1 MESITEIIADFEKR
15 INDLQRDNEGLIQT
29 LNGVSTGLNELN
41 RRFNMLEEGLAMKA
55 DITHV
60 QLINKQSEIIKKIN
74 DSKLVG
80 MDCKVGVSL
89 DGRVVAESI
98 VEHTADSIQGRV
110 VKESEIN
117 ETR

>member
-1 MESITEIIADFEKR
+1 
-15 INDLQRDNEGLIQT
+15 T
-29 LNGVSTGLNELN
+29 LSLSLNELEKRVN
-41 RRFNMLEEGLAMKA
+41 DLERDKEGLKQALLTVSTSVEGVSRKVSMVEESLATKV

-74 DSKLVG
+74 DSKSVG

-110 VKESEIN
+110 VKGSEIN
-117 ETR
+117 ETK

>member
-1 MESITEIIADFEKR
+1 MKTEIVELR
-15 INDLQRDNEGLIQT
+15 IQVTGLQRTIEGLT
-29 LNGVSTGLNELN
+29 RKVTMFEEEL
-41 RRFNMLEEGLAMKA
+41 ATKA

-60 QLINKQSEIIKKIN
+60 QLINKQSEIIKKSN
-74 DSKLVG
+74 DSKSIP

-98 VEHTADSIQGRV
+98 VEHTADSIKCGV
-110 VKESEIN
+110 IKGSEIN

>member
-1 MESITEIIADFEKR
+1 MESITEIIADLEKR
-15 INDLQRDNEGLIQT
+15 VNDLERDNDGLKQTVLNISTSVEGLRQK
-29 LNGVSTGLNELN
+29 VS
-41 RRFNMLEEGLAMKA
+41 MLGEGLATKA

-74 DSKLVG
+74 DSKSIP

-98 VEHTADSIQGRV
+98 VEHTADSIKCGV
-110 VKESEIN
+110 IKGSEIN

>member
-1 MESITEIIADFEKR
+1 MESITKIIANLEKSV
-15 INDLQRDNEGLIQT
+15 NDLQRDNDGLIQT
-29 LNGVSTGLNELN
+29 LLHVSTTVEALGEKVS
-41 RRFNMLEEGLAMKA
+41 MLEKGLATKA

-74 DSKLVG
+74 DSKSVE
-80 MDCKVGVSL
+80 MDCKVGLSL

-98 VEHTADSIQGRV
+98 VEHTADSIKCGV
-110 VKESEIN
+110 IKGSEIN

>member
-1 MESITEIIADFEKR
+1 MDNQNYQMKTEIVELR
-15 INDLQRDNEGLIQT
+15 IQVTGLQRTIEGLT
-29 LNGVSTGLNELN
+29 RKVTMFEEEL
-41 RRFNMLEEGLAMKA
+41 ATKA

-60 QLINKQSEIIKKIN
+60 REIAEQSVIIKKIN
-74 DSKLVG
+74 DSKSVG

-98 VEHTADSIQGRV
+98 VEHTADSIKCGV
-110 VKESEIN
+110 IKGSEIN